1 MLFDAATLIPVPQQ
15 AEFICEQLG
24 THSPVLAIFVK
35 QIDTSLRQGVRLA

>member
-15 AEFICEQLG
+15 AESICEQLG
-24 THSPVLAIFVK
+24 APSPVLAIFVK